1 MVVGQGEGGL
11 LNLPLEWH
19 FRIMLFVLMLTLM
32 TSLVVIVANVTSLIH
47 ALVVEWNLVVCI
59 TVRLLFLFEMY

>member
-1 MVVGQGEGGL
+1 VCLTVAGQGEGGV

-19 FRIMLFVLMLTLM
+19 FRIMLFVLMLTFM
-32 TSLVVIVANVTSLIH
+32 TSLVIIVANVTSLIH

-59 TVRLLFLFEMY
+59 SVL